1 MRVYIKFI
9 IKNQMFNH
17 KEKKPHCQDKVSILR
32 RKEIYGGAC
41 DMAAEAAVRSYDES
55 YSRGIL

>member
-1 MRVYIKFI
+1 
-9 IKNQMFNH
+9 MFNH